1 MGWSYSFSQSD
12 GRRGRPGPGILHS
25 STQTPSPR
33 RRLQRRRQSEATGP
47 KPVAPNGLG
56 SNRRVHADTPVI
68 PLLLA
73 LKTADRGVA
82 GRRPGCRLSSHGWF
96 SVADGGE
103 RATCRPRRA
112 RCHRGPR
119 APRLSPLALP
129 GQPPP
134 DRGRGLLPGLQPQ
147 GRHHLAA
154 AVLLGARLGA
164 SAPGHPGSPASSPG
178 SGPRDT
184 RPGPPT
190 SSKRGRAP
198 DRRPGGRR
206 RAAGTPGRR
215 TAQGEVAAARRACSL
230 CAPPQNR
237 TGLRCRNGEGRASW
251 TDRGGTNESPFA
263 QAPLGKCS
271 ESTPIATR
279 VPRARTADV
288 GGPNGWR
295 PGALERRSVDVT
307 RRPAGGGSI

>member
-1 MGWSYSFSQSD
+1 MAHSGASDSQSD

-33 RRLQRRRQSEATGP
+33 RTLHRRRQSEATGP
-47 KPVAPNGLG
+47 
-56 SNRRVHADTPVI
+56 T
-68 PLLLA
+68 
-73 LKTADRGVA
+73 
-82 GRRPGCRLSSHGWF
+82 
-96 SVADGGE
+96 
-103 RATCRPRRA
+103 
-112 RCHRGPR
+112 
-119 APRLSPLALP
+119 
-129 GQPPP
+129 
-134 DRGRGLLPGLQPQ
+134 GLQPQ

-184 RPGPPT
+184 PPGPPT

-215 TAQGEVAAARRACSL
+215 TAQGAVAAARRACSL

-237 TGLRCRNGEGRASW
+237 TGLRCRDGEGRASW

-263 QAPLGKCS
+263 QAPLGKCFQY
-271 ESTPIATR
+271 TPIATR
-279 VPRARTADV
+279 VPRARTANV
-288 GGPNGWR
+288 RGPNGRR
-295 PGALERRSVDVT
+295 PGALDRRSVDVT
-307 RRPAGGGSI
+307 RRPAGGGST